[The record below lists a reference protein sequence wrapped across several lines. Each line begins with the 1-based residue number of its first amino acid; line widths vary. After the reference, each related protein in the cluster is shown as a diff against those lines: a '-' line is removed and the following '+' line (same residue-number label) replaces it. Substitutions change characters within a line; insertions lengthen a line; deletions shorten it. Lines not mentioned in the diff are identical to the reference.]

1 MIALLLALGLGFV
14 SGLRT
19 FTPVAAVL
27 LVRGGISGIVLAVVA
42 VGEYVWDVLPNTPS
56 RTQAMGLSARV
67 ISGAFVG
74 WMIATMHDGS
84 GMFGAIAGIAGAVIG
99 TYAGHAARLAAI
111 ARIGGYPAAIVEDLP
126 AIGLA
131 AFIVTLWT
139 CRHLNAENG
148 SEVPVSKLETIP
160 LLSTLR
166 RTTIIVLHGRFHFRG
181 SSPGSRYSRPNGPM
195 AVTWVTYSPD
205 FAQ

>member
-1 MIALLLALGLGFV
+1 LPWGLGFV

-27 LVRGGISGIVLAVVA
+27 LVRGGVWGIVLALAA

-111 ARIGGYPAAIVEDLP
+111 ARIGGYPAAIVEDSSRSDSALSSSH
-126 AIGLA
+126 AR
-131 AFIVTLWT
+131 T
-139 CRHLNAENG
+139 CLHLSAENG
-148 SEVPVSKLETIP
+148 SEVPRVKAGGILD
-160 LLSTLR
+160 LR
-166 RTTIIVLHGRFHFRG
+166 SG
-181 SSPGSRYSRPNGPM
+181 SAGSRFGPL
-195 AVTWVTYSPD
+195 
-205 FAQ
+205 F

>member
-1 MIALLLALGLGFV
+1 MVALSDFFRLTQSGCSSIRQAHPGRIIGVTALVLALSIGFV

-27 LVRGGISGIVLAVVA
+27 LVRGGIWSIVMTAAA
-42 VGEYVWDVLPNTPS
+42 VGEYVVDVLPNTPS

-67 ISGAFVG
+67 VSGAFVG

-84 GMFGAIAGIAGAVIG
+84 GVFGAIAGIAGAMIG

-111 ARIGGYPAAIVEDLP
+111 ARIGGYPAAIVEDLV

-131 AFIVTLWT
+131 ALIVT
-139 CRHLNAENG
+139 R
-148 SEVPVSKLETIP
+148 
-160 LLSTLR
+160 
-166 RTTIIVLHGRFHFRG
+166 
-181 SSPGSRYSRPNGPM
+181 
-195 AVTWVTYSPD
+195 
-205 FAQ
+205 